1 MKKEEIE
8 KVGKDLYQQWC
19 LIADMIKINSI
30 IIQQNANDKEISNW
44 LTATIDIQ
52 NLFEGL
58 RQKTLIFFRVQQ
70 RNQDEMSKNDF
81 QSGKKNE

>member
-81 QSGKKNE
+81 QSGKKE

>member
-1 MKKEEIE
+1 MKEEIE
-8 KVGKDLYQQWC
+8 RISKDLYQQWC

-30 IIQQNANDKEISNW
+30 IIQQNANDKEINNW

-52 NLFEGL
+52 NLFKGL
-58 RQKTLIFFRVQQ
+58 RQKTLIFFRIQQ